1 MSKSIKISGKILARY
16 NEIISDDALQLIQ
29 EIHEKFNN
37 KRLELLNERKN
48 RQKDIDA
55 GGDLPWPV
63 QGNVELPPHNPA
75 CTVAADQIVGVH
87 DPLPARC
94 GVY

>member
-1 MSKSIKISGKILARY
+1 MSMSKNIKISGKILARY

-48 RQKDIDA
+48 RQKERKRMRDTGTAFQFKNKRSFHPIKP
-55 GGDLPWPV
+55 GERKKYKISKKGIS
-63 QGNVELPPHNPA
+63 E
-75 CTVAADQIVGVH
+75 I
-87 DPLPARC
+87 
-94 GVY
+94 